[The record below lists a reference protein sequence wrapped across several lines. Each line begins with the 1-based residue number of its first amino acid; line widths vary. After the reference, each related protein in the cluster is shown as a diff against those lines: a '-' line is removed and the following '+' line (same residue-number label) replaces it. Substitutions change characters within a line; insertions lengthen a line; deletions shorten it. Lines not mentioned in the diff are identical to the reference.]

1 MHHIRV
7 LTDDVTLSLGVLH
20 LRETGVTDPQSEP
33 IFRVSDGYFRV
44 LGMMHAL
51 GVVPNT
57 EGMLHMHTK
66 S

>member
-33 IFRVSDGYFRV
+33 IFRVLDGHFRV
-44 LGMMHAL
+44 LGIVHSL
-51 GVVPNT
+51 GGVHNIKGT
-57 EGMLHMHTK
+57 LHVHVK